1 MKILPIEIK
10 AGVKGGMKS
19 LCKFII
25 EKNLSTGI
33 RSSLENF
40 GEYSNADVYIKI
52 YPLYA
57 LSNI

>member
-1 MKILPIEIK
+1 
-10 AGVKGGMKS
+10 MKS
-19 LCKFII
+19 LYKFIR
-25 EKNLSTGI
+25 EKKLSAGI

-40 GEYSNADVYIKI
+40 GKYSNADVSIEI